1 MIDTKLRDSMTN
13 PAKAKI
19 VLLFMILEKKQ
30 PLNTLSNKIWILY
43 IY

>member
-19 VLLFMILEKKQ
+19 VLLFMIGKE
-30 PLNTLSNKIWILY
+30 TTS
-43 IY
+43 